1 MKTNIVIKNN
11 ITGSF
16 SNKKR
21 RRKNN
26 LIVSY
31 NLNKIFTNIE
41 KKKDTFHLLSKE
53 FKFGFKKNFLKR
65 YKKFNK
71 IVVVGMGGSI
81 LGTKA
86 IYCFLQHKI
95 KKDFLFLD
103 NLNEN
108 KIRELIYKEK
118 LNNALFIIVSKS
130 GNTIETLTNINLIK
144 KVKLN
149 SSNTII
155 IVENSKNSIRDL
167 FSKMKVPIIEH
178 KKYIGG
184 RYSALSEVGMIPA
197 HFMGLKI
204 DNFRKN
210 LLDYFKT
217 KKKKLLAQSVSEISE
232 MYLSKKINSIVFFN
246 YSPQLSDFV
255 YWCQQLV
262 AESLGKK
269 GKGLLP
275 IVSIGPKD
283 NHSLLQLYLDGP
295 RDKIF
300 YVLSSKNLYNFKVC
314 GNYLDKKF
322 KFLKNKKLNKIVLS
336 QKNAF
341 IKTLKKKNIPFR
353 EIHVNNFSE
362 ESIGELFSYF
372 MIETVMI
379 AKLIS
384 VNPFNQPAVE
394 EVKSLTKKLLI

>member
-1 MKTNIVIKNN
+1 MKKNIIIKNN

-26 LIVSY
+26 SIVSY
-31 NLNKIFTNIE
+31 NLNKILTNID
-41 KKKDTFHLLSKE
+41 KKRDTFHILSKE
-53 FKFGFKKNFLKR
+53 FKFGFQKKSF
-65 YKKFNK
+65 KKYERFKK

-108 KIRELIYKEK
+108 EIRELIYKEK
-118 LNNALFIIVSKS
+118 LNNVLFIIVSKS

-149 SSNTII
+149 SSNTIV
-155 IVENSKNSIRDL
+155 IVENSKNSVRDL
-167 FSKMKVPIIEH
+167 FSKIKVPIIEH

-197 HFMGLKI
+197 HFMGLKTS
-204 DNFRKN
+204 NFRKN

-217 KKKKLLAQSVSEISE
+217 KKKKLLIQGVSEISE

-246 YSPQLSDFV
+246 YSPQLFDFI
-255 YWCQQLV
+255 YWCQQLL

-283 NHSLLQLYLDGP
+283 HHSLLQLYLDGP
-295 RDKIF
+295 RDKMF
-300 YVLSSKNLYNFKVC
+300 YVLSSKNLYNFKVH
-314 GNYLDKKF
+314 GSYLDKKF
-322 KFLKNKKLNKIVLS
+322 KFLKNKKLNKIVLA
-336 QKNAF
+336 QKEAF
-341 IKTLKKKNIPFR
+341 VKTLKRKNIPFR

-372 MIETVMI
+372 MIETAMI

-394 EVKSLTKKLLI
+394 EVKSLTKKILI